1 MFFRA
6 GGSDKR
12 VRAGGVWVCV
22 VWSERNGKNG
32 KNGMSARK
40 LLIHKALA
48 FSVFYSVFRSV
59 FRSVCGCDRWRVL
72 CGAGAKRINQAR
84 G

>member
-1 MFFRA
+1 
-6 GGSDKR
+6 
-12 VRAGGVWVCV
+12 VCA

-32 KNGMSARK
+32 KVIDTQGF
-40 LLIHKALA
+40 A

-72 CGAGAKRINQAR
+72 CGAGAVVVQVLSKVDKQRLGAGLGAVRVQW
-84 G
+84 